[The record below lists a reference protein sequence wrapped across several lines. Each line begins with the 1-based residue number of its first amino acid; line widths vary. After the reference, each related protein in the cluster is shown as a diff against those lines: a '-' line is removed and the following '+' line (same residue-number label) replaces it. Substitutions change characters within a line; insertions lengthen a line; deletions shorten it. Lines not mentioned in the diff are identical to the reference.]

1 MSLSTPFSQILQG
14 YLLSEISRRDS
25 DALRGGVA
33 DMDFDRN
40 LVVAYT
46 AVRYLRSPWRNLPP
60 GPRGLPLIGN
70 LLELRGK
77 QWLTFT
83 ELGKKYGLF
92 FRDA

>member
-1 MSLSTPFSQILQG
+1 MTRIFSEEVSPIWILTA
-14 YLLSEISRRDS
+14 I
-25 DALRGGVA
+25 V
-33 DMDFDRN
+33 
-40 LVVAYT
+40 VVAYT
-46 AVRYLRSPWRNLPP
+46 TVRYLRSPWRNLPP

-92 FRDA
+92 FRAA